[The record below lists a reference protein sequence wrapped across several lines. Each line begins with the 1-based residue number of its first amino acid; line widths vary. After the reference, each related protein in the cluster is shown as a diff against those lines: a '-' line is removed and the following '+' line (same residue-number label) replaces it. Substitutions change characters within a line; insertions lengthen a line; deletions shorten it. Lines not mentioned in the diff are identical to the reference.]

1 MRIALSLK
9 KLLIFSIIFCL
20 LFPASSVYGHG
31 LGIDTISSI
40 SIQEKQISISVEMP
54 MYFENDQEQIT
65 ITATDTETDETA
77 KNVTFLIGIFHN
89 NEMILRNYFFA
100 EDGVLPIMVT
110 PTDDKEI
117 IIYGEQDSLLGAWYG
132 TDSNLVEITGPLF
145 NSGGLYTFEIE
156 VRTIDEPTNIIE
168 NSGVYNADL
177 TIIDTVSHPQKDQNN
192 EDVEFSTKSYFD
204 SVSNFYYNSEAKE
217 VTFEMPFDWSES
229 QMSHVSVVHVET
241 HFPKDFVEF
250 LSPSYLGSV
259 NGIKLFKSSVTV
271 DDYTYDE
278 ERTVHFVLLQD
289 HLRYLKNEM
298 RASEEPLPD
307 NIMFKLSASEEAKFP
322 LIAYTASEDFKIN
335 LAWDPKDIESGVPTN
350 FVFTIRDSYTDSPMR
365 LSDYTFVI
373 IQNNEELYR
382 VSGNAAVGGDFEKFT
397 FAEDQT
403 GPTII
408 KFENI
413 RNTGQETEFA
423 LVVVEGAVVG
433 KVVEEAVIEEVVAT
447 QESEEE
453 GGGCLIATAAYGSE
467 MAPQVQLLREIRDN
481 QLMNTES
488 GSAFMGAFNEAYYSF
503 SPYIADMEREN
514 PMFKEAVKLGLTPML
529 SSLAI
534 MENADS
540 ESEVLGLGLSVIAL
554 NLGMYIGLPAFGI
567 LKLYQ
572 IRKN

>member
-1 MRIALSLK
+1 MILSLK
-9 KLLIFSIIFCL
+9 KLLILSIIFCL

-40 SIQEKQISISVEMP
+40 NIQEKQISVSVEMP

-77 KNVTFLIGIFHN
+77 KNVTFLIGIFKN

-100 EDGVLPIMVT
+100 EDGILPIVVT

-132 TDSNLVEITGPLF
+132 TDSDPVEITGPLF

-168 NSGVYNADL
+168 DSGVYIADL
-177 TIIDTVSHPQKDQNN
+177 TIVDSVSHSQKDQNN

-204 SVSNFYYNSEAKE
+204 SVSNFSYDSEAKS
-217 VTFEMPFDWSES
+217 VTFEMPFDWNES
-229 QMSHVSVVHVET
+229 KMSHVSVVHVET
-241 HFPKDFVEF
+241 HFPKGFLEF
-250 LSPSYLGSV
+250 LYPSYIGSV
-259 NGIKLFKSSVTV
+259 NDIKLFKSSVTV
-271 DDYTYDE
+271 DDYTYDDK
-278 ERTVHFVLLQD
+278 RTVHFVLLLD

-298 RASEEPLPD
+298 RELDQPLPD
-307 NIMFKLSASEEAKFP
+307 KIVFKLSASEDAKFP
-322 LIAYTASEDFKIN
+322 LIAYTASEEFKLN
-335 LAWDPKDIESGVPTN
+335 LAWDPEDIESGVPTN
-350 FVFTIRDSYTDSPMR
+350 FVFTIRDSYTDGPLR

-373 IQNNEELYR
+373 IQNNEEIHR
-382 VSGNAAVGGDFEKFT
+382 VSGNAEVGGDFEKFT
-397 FAEDQT
+397 FGADQT
-403 GPTII
+403 GPTTI

-423 LVVVEGAVVG
+423 LVVVPGS
-433 KVVEEAVIEEVVAT
+433 KVST
-447 QESEEE
+447 STNESSENESSEE

-467 MAPQVQLLREIRDN
+467 MSPQVQLLREIRDN
-481 QLMNTES
+481 QLMNTEAGKSFMS
-488 GSAFMGAFNEAYYSF
+488 GFNEMYYYF
-503 SPYIADMEREN
+503 SPTIADMEREN
-514 PMFKEAVKLGLTPML
+514 PMFKEVVKLGLTPML

-554 NLGMYIGLPAFGI
+554 NLGMYIAAPAMMFYGI
-567 LKLYQ
+567 SKKVKSLKSS
-572 IRKN
+572 